1 MPPSPASPRILVVDD
16 DAGLRSLL
24 ESALE
29 TEGYGVELAASAR
42 EARAVLERS
51 KVDLMLLDLHLPDG
65 NGPELVAALQSLPGS
80 VPLIVVTGRGD
91 EKVAVE
97 VMRQGALDYVMKDAL
112 MLELLPTVVRR
123 ALETISQ
130 RRALA
135 DAQAEQRRLEQEIL
149 AAGERERHAIGA
161 DLHDGLGQQLTALEL
176 MCTALKADLSADP
189 ALTER
194 AELMC
199 RLLREAIAQTRFL
212 ARGLVPLGREP
223 DSLQIGLAE
232 LVQRTRA
239 LGRMACEFA
248 SPVPVSVTDFHVAGH
263 LYRIAQEALHNV
275 VKHSQATEARVSLAR
290 EGRVVVLEIADNGKG
305 LEKGA
310 HAGLGLGVMEH
321 RARVIGGRL
330 TVASRRGRGV
340 TITCRWSEPE

>member
-1 MPPSPASPRILVVDD
+1 MPSAAAPSRILVVDD
-16 DAGLRSLL
+16 DAGLRVLFESML
-24 ESALE
+24 EA
-29 TEGYGVELAASAR
+29 EGYTVVLAASAQ
-42 EARAVLERS
+42 EAEAVLARRT
-51 KVDLMLLDLHLPDG
+51 VDLMLLDLHLPDG
-65 NGPELVAALQSLPGS
+65 NGPQLVAAMQSLPAA
-80 VPLIVVTGRGD
+80 VPLIVVTGQGD

-97 VMRQGALDYVMKDAL
+97 VMRRGALDYVIKDSL

-123 ALETISQ
+123 AIETLSQ

-135 DAQAEQRRLEQEIL
+135 AAQAEQRRLEQEIL

-176 MCTALKADLSADP
+176 MCTALKADLAADP

-194 AELMC
+194 TEFMC

-212 ARGLVPLGREP
+212 ARGLVPLSREP

-239 LGRMACEFA
+239 LGRMTCEFECPL
-248 SPVPVSVTDFHVAGH
+248 PVTVHDFNVAGH

-275 VKHSQATEARVSLAR
+275 VKHSAASRVRVHLAR
-290 EGRVVVLEIADNGKG
+290 EGKVLVLQIADNGKG
-305 LEKGA
+305 LTKGSDP
-310 HAGLGLGVMEH
+310 GLGLGVMEH
-321 RARVIGGRL
+321 RARVIGGQL
-330 TVASRRGRGV
+330 TVATRRGRGV
-340 TITCRWSEPE
+340 TITCRWTEPS